1 MQRAQVQ
8 SLVRELRSHSCMSYP
23 LRKKSINRRS
33 DGSSSPVPCIAVP
46 AVCPTDGSKDEER
59 DPECST
65 GLTQCNIHF
74 ISQNVSSSL

>member
-8 SLVRELRSHSCMSYP
+8 SLVRELRSHKLHVLP
-23 LRKKSINRRS
+23 PQKKSINRRS

-46 AVCPTDGSKDEER
+46 AVSPTDGSKDEER

-74 ISQNVSSSL
+74 ISQNISSSL